1 MGNKIFVT
9 GGTGYIGGSVLD
21 TLVKRHPEYEI
32 SALLRT
38 LPEGFEARYPKVK
51 VIRGTYDDH
60 DTLHKAARQ
69 ADVVVHTGNSD
80 HIPSMK
86 SLIAGLASNS
96 QPDAPKYLIHLSGTG
111 IVADFLDPTYLGRV
125 NPKTWSDISD
135 LEAITSLPETAMHR
149 PVDRLIH
156 ETSAAYGDRLKTAI
170 VCPADIYGPGKGPG
184 RNASVYF
191 SNYVEQIRKLN
202 ITPFYAEDGGNAH
215 GWVHLDD
222 LMEVYVKLVEAAV
235 SGGGTADWGVEG
247 YYFVTAAT
255 HTQLEIAIATNK
267 VLHKHNFITSS
278 EPHEVSLETIKT
290 TLAAP
295 GRPHRGTYFFA
306 SNARTRA
313 DRAVKVLGWKP
324 QSPDLMDILEEEVL
338 TAWKSSH

>member
-1 MGNKIFVT
+1 MDIT

-38 LPEGFEARYPKVK
+38 VPEDFETLCPQVK
-51 VIRGTYDDH
+51 VIKGTYDDH
-60 DTLHKAARQ
+60 DILHKAAGE

-86 SLIAGLASNS
+86 SLIAGLAATS
-96 QPDAPKYLIHLSGTG
+96 QPSAPKYLIHLSGTG
-111 IVADFLDPTYLGRV
+111 IVADFLDPTYLGRE

-149 PVDRLIH
+149 PVDKLIQDA
-156 ETSAAYGDRLKTAI
+156 SRAYGDRLKTAI
-170 VCPADIYGPGKGPG
+170 VCPADIYGEGKGPG
-184 RNASVYF
+184 RKASVYF
-191 SNYVEQIRKLN
+191 PNFVQQVKNLGVA
-202 ITPFYAEDGGNAH
+202 PFYAENGGNAH

-222 LMEVYVKLVEAAV
+222 LMELYVKLVEAAV
-235 SGGGTADWGVEG
+235 SSGRTADWGVEG
-247 YYFVTAAT
+247 YYFVTAAV
-255 HTQLEIAIATNK
+255 HTQLEIATSTAK
-267 VLHKHNFITSS
+267 VLHKHNLIAGS
-278 EPHEVSLETIKT
+278 EPQQVPLGTIKT

-313 DRAVKVLGWKP
+313 ERATKALGWKS
-324 QSPDLMDILEEEVL
+324 QAPDLMDVLEEEVL
-338 TAWKSSH
+338 TAWKNMQ